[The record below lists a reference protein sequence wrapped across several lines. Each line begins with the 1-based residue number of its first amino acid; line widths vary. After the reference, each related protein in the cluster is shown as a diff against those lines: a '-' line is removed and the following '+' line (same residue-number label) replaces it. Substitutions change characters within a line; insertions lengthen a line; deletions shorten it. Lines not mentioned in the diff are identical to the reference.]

1 MPKSILPIPNASP
14 AAPSSSTTDQYP
26 TAAPQVAPGSNLV
39 QAVTQTGIPVRHSV
53 PSTTSEPVAN
63 NWSPSLQHLLDQPPA
78 NFPHQL
84 LLGGM
89 LFCFAFGVWAWLGKI
104 EEISHVRGQLIPQA
118 KVYKINPVESGKVA
132 RISVKKGDTIK
143 AGQVLVELDA
153 QIAAS
158 EVERLQQLLT
168 AYQIELSQKQGL
180 INKAH
185 LEANSRAAIAAADIQ
200 AQEAAIAA
208 AKAKVATTREL
219 LRYFEAA
226 KVASQAR
233 LKSLQPL
240 TIISQQRL
248 KELQVDVAA
257 EQTRIA
263 KLKPLV
269 ETGAIA
275 SVHLLT
281 AEQALR
287 DRTAAITQS
296 ELQADASTQEILFAA
311 EQAVRDRALAIS
323 QHQGE
328 LQQALA
334 EVQRLQAELSQKQAE
349 ASITQLATQHQ
360 QLGVEITQLK
370 ANMAD
375 TQNLLDIAKA
385 KLQQRFIYAP
395 VDGVVATLNIR
406 NPGEIIQPGKTIAE
420 IIPQDIPIILSASLP
435 NQEASLIETGMSV
448 QVKLDAYPNQNLVN
462 LTGIVTSILPDT
474 KQEQR
479 YQVEVA
485 LNRSYMSANH
495 QNIKFKSDQLATA
508 DIIIRNRRRIA
519 DVLFEPIKQLQAN
532 GINL

>member
-1 MPKSILPIPNASP
+1 MPNSILPIPNAPP
-14 AAPSSSTTDQYP
+14 ADPSSSTTDQYP
-26 TAAPQVAPGSNLV
+26 TAAPQVAPVSNLV
-39 QAVTQTGIPVRHSV
+39 QAVTQAGIPVRRSV
-53 PSTTSEPVAN
+53 PSTTSELVAN

-78 NFPHQL
+78 NFPRQL

-89 LFCFAFGVWAWLGKI
+89 LFCFAFGVWTWLGKI
-104 EEISHVRGQLIPQA
+104 EEISHVRGQLVPQA

-158 EVERLQQLLT
+158 EVERLQELLA
-168 AYQIELSQKQGL
+168 AYQVELSQKQGL
-180 INKAH
+180 IDKAH
-185 LEANSRAAIAAADIQ
+185 LEANTRGAIAAADIQ
-200 AQEAAIAA
+200 AQEAVIAA

-287 DRTAAITQS
+287 DHTLAISQS
-296 ELQADASTQEILFAA
+296 ELQADASTQETLFAV
-311 EQAVRDRALAIS
+311 EQAVRDRTLAIS

-334 EVQRLQAELSQKQAE
+334 EVQRLQAELTQKQAE
-349 ASITQLATQHQ
+349 ASTTQLGTQ
-360 QLGVEITQLK
+360 QLEVEITQLK

-375 TQNLLDIAKA
+375 TQTLLDIAKA

-395 VDGVVATLNIR
+395 VDGVVATLNIH
-406 NPGEIIQPGKTIAE
+406 NLGEIIQPGKTIAE
-420 IIPQDIPIILSASLP
+420 IVPQDVPIILSASLP
-435 NQEASLIETGMSV
+435 NQEASLIETGMPV
-448 QVKLDAYPNQNLVN
+448 RVKLDAYPNQNLVN
-462 LTGIVTSILPDT
+462 LTGTVTSILPDT
-474 KQEQR
+474 KDAR

-485 LNRSYMSANH
+485 LNRNYMTANH
-495 QNIKFKSDQLATA
+495 QNIEFKVSQTATA

-519 DVLFEPIKQLQAN
+519 DVLFEPIKQLQAS